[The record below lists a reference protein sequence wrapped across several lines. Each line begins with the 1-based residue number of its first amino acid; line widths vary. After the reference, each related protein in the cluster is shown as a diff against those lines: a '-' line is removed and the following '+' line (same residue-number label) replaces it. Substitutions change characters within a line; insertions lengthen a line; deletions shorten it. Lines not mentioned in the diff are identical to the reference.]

1 VAEGFSP
8 GYLGGVT
15 AGSLPASTRGPSPE
29 SPVVRWS
36 ARALVGAFAL
46 WVAFVCVT
54 VLSGWVFPS
63 DLDSTRSRVIG
74 LGFYCAVVVCPTAL
88 VGWKAIQLSIGR
100 GRATTSTWTLSWLVF
115 FAISFALPV
124 LTAIRELA

>member
-1 VAEGFSP
+1 LVF
-8 GYLGGVT
+8 VN
-15 AGSLPASTRGPSPE
+15 AGSLSTSMHGPSPE

-36 ARALVGAFAL
+36 ARLLVAAFAL
-46 WVAFVCVT
+46 WIVFVSVT

-63 DLDSTRSRVIG
+63 DLDSTHSRVIG
-74 LGFYCAVVVCPTAL
+74 LGFYCAVVVCPTAF

-115 FAISFALPV
+115 FALSFALP
-124 LTAIRELA
+124 LLAAIRELL